1 MAADRLQLR
10 DDGAWV
16 HPGAEVDRGV
26 TLAPGA
32 VVHDG
37 VRLGAGTAI
46 GSAAVIHAGT
56 EIGTD
61 CVVEDGAVLGKR
73 PRLRPGSSA
82 AGDLGLLNVADGV
95 TICAGAIVYA
105 GARIGPRA
113 IIGDHAQ
120 IRERAVIG
128 ARTVVGRGSTV
139 DFDARVGERV
149 SIQTGVYVTGGSLV
163 EDLVFL
169 GPGVTTTND
178 HTMGRHAPR
187 RAARGSDLPA
197 RLPGRWWRD
206 PHPRCGDRRG
216 GVRGRGCRR
225 HP

>member
-10 DDGAWV
+10 HDGAWV
-16 HPGAEVDRGV
+16 HPGAELGSGV

-46 GSAAVIHAGT
+46 GTAAVIHAGT
-56 EIGTD
+56 DVGTD
-61 CVVEDGAVLGKR
+61 CLVEDGAVLGKR

-82 AGDLGLLNVADGV
+82 AGELGSLSVADGV

-105 GARIGPRA
+105 GAQIGPGA

-120 IRERAVIG
+120 VRERAAVG

-139 DFDARVGERV
+139 DFDAQVGERV
-149 SIQTGVYVTGGSLV
+149 SIQTGGLRDRRLGGRGSRLPRSRRHHHQRPHH
-163 EDLVFL
+163 
-169 GPGVTTTND
+169 GPP
-178 HTMGRHAPR
+178 RAR

-197 RLPGRWWRD
+197 RLPGRRWRD
-206 PHPRCGDRRG
+206 PHPRGGDRRG

-225 HP
+225 HA